1 MSYPRTRSC
10 STSQQ
15 STSSLDQR
23 PRAIS
28 TKTTSPISSVEVS
41 SNNSKKDRFILNLL
55 LDFVVK
61 SMAAGNPTVAMRTL
75 QRMKAVNNTKKQG
88 KSLLD
93 LVKPFLDEVAQQ
105 KKNQQPVINIRN
117 LKMFLFITY
126 QLSQYEIENLID
138 FLDSDKNG
146 FIGVLDVE
154 RQMK

>member
-1 MSYPRTRSC
+1 
-10 STSQQ
+10 
-15 STSSLDQR
+15 
-23 PRAIS
+23 
-28 TKTTSPISSVEVS
+28 
-41 SNNSKKDRFILNLL
+41 
-55 LDFVVK
+55 
-61 SMAAGNPTVAMRTL
+61 MAAGNPTVAMRTL

-93 LVKPFLDEVAQQ
+93 LIKPFLDEVAQQ